1 MHILSEYYPETL
13 HTSHFL
19 GMHWIVRA
27 FVNLVWPF
35 VDAKTKQKVN
45 FETDI
50 VGAGDVEPGE
60 LLRECGGELDV
71 SDIGRA

>member
-1 MHILSEYYPETL
+1 M
-13 HTSHFL
+13 
-19 GMHWIVRA
+19 
-27 FVNLVWPF
+27 WPF

-60 LLRECGGELDV
+60 LLKECGGELNV
-71 SDIGRA
+71 SDIDGRSLCRKIRADQRAALRS